1 MTKASLTE
9 MQAMV
14 STPLALSSLD
24 LLTKSD
30 REVLLGAGGGDGA
43 KDGKEDGLLVL
54 GEVGDGC
61 GLKLA
66 DRVEKT
72 VLLVLEFLVLCWIS
86 G

>member
-1 MTKASLTE
+1 
-9 MQAMV
+9 
-14 STPLALSSLD
+14 
-24 LLTKSD
+24 
-30 REVLLGAGGGDGA
+30 VLLGAGGGEGA